1 MRARLALVAL
11 LSAGT
16 LSAATFTVTNT
27 NDSGPGSLRQA
38 ILDANANAGA
48 DTIVFAIPGSDPNCD
63 TNGVCEIRPLTD
75 LPLIT
80 DTVTIDG
87 YTQSGA
93 QVNTDPKNSNAVL
106 KIILLG
112 NLDSSFTHAGLFI
125 TASNCIVRGLAIGL
139 FEDAILVE
147 GASGVAIAGCF
158 LGTDETGL
166 LPEDNNRGVSAI
178 GAANVVIGGTDP
190 ADRNVIS
197 SNAAVGIDLEGCD
210 GAEVQGNLIGPRAN
224 GIGALGNGSGIYAAS
239 SGAVSVTIGGPAA
252 GAGNVISGNDQNGV
266 TLALAAGSAA
276 LVQGNL
282 LGTDPF
288 GSLPLGNVFAGIRI
302 AGSGAHIGGL
312 GVGEGNLIA
321 NNGTAGVDVDN
332 SASGVTI
339 RGNSILA
346 NAGLG
351 IDLGFAGVTPNDAGD
366 VDSGANGL
374 QNYPIIVSAQPVA
387 GGIRIQGV
395 LHSKAS
401 STYDLDFYSNGGCL
415 HRAGEFLQGKTPL
428 GTTQVVTDVN
438 GNVAFD
444 VTIPGTIVLGDR
456 VSATATDASGNTSEF
471 SQRAVLVVNPNSG
484 PAAGGGTLSVFG
496 SDFLPDAMLEI
507 DAVPATNV
515 NVKSFNALSATVPA
529 LTPGTLND
537 VTLIDTDGTT
547 STFEGAYVADF
558 LDVPGSHQF
567 YSWVTGLVLERV
579 TVGIGGGLY
588 GVDQPITR
596 RQMAVFMLKSIYGQC
611 YLPPPATGNSYG
623 DVAADSPAA
632 AWIEAFGATGITAG
646 CQLSPPLYC
655 PDAFVP
661 RKQMAVF
668 LEKGSEGVNYT
679 PPDCVGTFNDVLCT
693 SPYARW
699 IERLYARGITGG
711 CQTNPL
717 LYCPDANVTRGQM
730 AVFVMRTFF

>member
-1 MRARLALVAL
+1 MRSLVGIAV
-11 LSAGT
+11 
-16 LSAATFTVTNT
+16 LSAALPLSATTFTVTNT

-38 ILDANANAGA
+38 ILDANAAAGA
-48 DTIVFAIPGSDPNCD
+48 DTIVFAIPGSDPGCD
-63 TNGVCEIRPLTD
+63 GNGVCEIQPLTD

-80 DTVTIDG
+80 ETVTIDG

-139 FEDAILVE
+139 FEDAVLVE
-147 GASGVAIAGCF
+147 GGSGVTVAGCF

-178 GAANVVIGGTDP
+178 GANNIVIGGTDP

-197 SNAAVGIDLEGCD
+197 SNAAAGIDLETCD
-210 GAEVQGNLIGPRAN
+210 GAQVQGNLIGPKAN
-224 GIGALGNGSGIYAAS
+224 GGALGNGSGIYAS
-239 SGAVSVTIGGPAA
+239 SSSAVSVTIGGPAA

-288 GSLPLGNVFAGIRI
+288 GSLPLGNVFAGIRV
-302 AGSGAHIGGL
+302 ASSAATIGGL
-312 GVGEGNLIA
+312 GLGEGNVIA
-321 NNGTAGVDVDN
+321 YNGTAGVDVDN
-332 SASGVTI
+332 TASGVTI
-339 RGNSILA
+339 RGNSVFA
-346 NAGLG
+346 NAFG
-351 IDLGFAGVTPNDAGD
+351 IDLGFSGVTPNDAGD
-366 VDSGANGL
+366 TDTGANGL

-395 LHSKAS
+395 LHSKPS
-401 STYDLDFYSNGGCL
+401 STYDLDFYSNGVCL
-415 HRAGEFLQGKTPL
+415 DRPGGYLQGKTPL

-444 VTIPGTIVLGDR
+444 VTIPGSIVLGDR
-456 VSATATDASGNTSEF
+456 VSATATDVQGNTSEF
-471 SQRAVLVVNPNSG
+471 SQRAILVVNPNSG
-484 PAAGGGTLSVFG
+484 PAAGGGALSVFG
-496 SDFLPDAMLEI
+496 SDFLPDALLEI

-529 LTPGTLND
+529 LSPGTLND
-537 VTLIDTDGTT
+537 VTLVDTDGTT

-567 YSWVTGLVLERV
+567 YSWVTGLVLQRV
-579 TVGIGGGLY
+579 TVGVGGGLY

-611 YLPPPATGNSYG
+611 YLPPPATGNVYV
-623 DVAADSPAA
+623 DVAAGSPAA
-632 AWIEAFGATGITAG
+632 DWIEAFGATGITAG
-646 CQLSPPLYC
+646 CQVSPPSYC

-668 LEKGSEGVNYT
+668 LEKGSEGVDYT

-711 CQTNPL
+711 CQANPL